1 MQSRRYD
8 WMMMNIPN
16 LIFAAIMGGLM
27 SLSNTFATT
36 LVRVGLA
43 QNFLWVWLEVWVVA
57 YPVAMICI
65 LIYRPFASKLT
76 ASLVK
81 KLEL

>member
-1 MQSRRYD
+1 
-8 WMMMNIPN
+8 MMMNIPN

-27 SLSNTFATT
+27 SLSITFATT

>member
-1 MQSRRYD
+1 
-8 WMMMNIPN
+8 MNIPN

-27 SLSNTFATT
+27 SLSITLITT
-36 LVRVGLA
+36 LVRVGFV
-43 QNFLWVWLEVWVVA
+43 QNFFWVWLELWVLTC
-57 YPVAMICI
+57 PVAIICI

-81 KLEL
+81 KLER

>member
-1 MQSRRYD
+1 
-8 WMMMNIPN
+8 MMNIPN

-27 SLSNTFATT
+27 SLSITLATT
-36 LVRVGLA
+36 LVRIGFA
-43 QNFLWVWLEVWVVA
+43 QNFFWLWLELWAVA
-57 YPVAMICI
+57 YPVAIICI

-81 KLEL
+81 KLER

>member
-1 MQSRRYD
+1 
-8 WMMMNIPN
+8 MMMNIPN
-16 LIFAAIMGGLM
+16 LIFSAIMGGLM
-27 SLSNTFATT
+27 SLSITLATI
-36 LVRVGLA
+36 LVRVGFV
-43 QNFLWVWLEVWVVA
+43 QNFFWVWLEVWAVA

>member
-1 MQSRRYD
+1 
-8 WMMMNIPN
+8 MNIPN

-27 SLSNTFATT
+27 SISITLATT
-36 LVRVGLA
+36 LVRGGFA
-43 QNFLWVWLEVWVVA
+43 EDFFWVWLEVWAVA

-81 KLEL
+81 MLER

>member
-1 MQSRRYD
+1 
-8 WMMMNIPN
+8 MNIPN

-27 SLSNTFATT
+27 SLSITLATT
-36 LVRVGLA
+36 FVRVGIA
-43 QNFLWVWLEVWVVA
+43 QDFIWVWLEVWSVA
-57 YPVAMICI
+57 YPVAIICI

-81 KLEL
+81 KLER

>member
-1 MQSRRYD
+1 
-8 WMMMNIPN
+8 MNIPN

-27 SLSNTFATT
+27 SLSITLATT
-36 LVRVGLA
+36 LVRVGFV
-43 QNFLWVWLEVWVVA
+43 QNFIWVWLELWAVA
-57 YPVAMICI
+57 YPVAIICI

-81 KLEL
+81 KLER

>member
-1 MQSRRYD
+1 
-8 WMMMNIPN
+8 MNIPN

-27 SLSNTFATT
+27 SLSITLATT

-43 QNFLWVWLEVWVVA
+43 SDFLWVWLEVGPVA
-57 YPVAMICI
+57 YPVAIICI